1 MVTDT
6 KPVSVG
12 APDASQAQPPASE
25 PVQGQEPAP
34 QVQEP
39 GQQPQGTEE
48 KGPVDAFWVSLSPEA
63 QVEYAKRLT
72 VEQMRENPAYQEALR
87 RDQQSADDRAAEAR
101 READRRRAEEEAVK
115 RRGTEAER
123 KLKAAIEANDEQA
136 VLAATTELAEVKVLT
151 EYYPSMQA
159 DLDRATEN
167 APHFQDI
174 PEEDRRAIFQRQREW
189 GQEVEH
195 RLKAYGEA
203 VHRVAVEAT
212 KKNLEGSLKTREKAA
227 FETGKLEAIREAR
240 GEVPPRLPGPAGPA
254 GMTWETFNALP
265 IEEKAK
271 LSDADRRAIY
281 EEHDRRLTGR

>member
-1 MVTDT
+1 MVADT
-6 KPVSVG
+6 RPVSVG
-12 APDASQAQPPASE
+12 APDPSQAKPLASE
-25 PVQGQEPAP
+25 PVQGQELAT

-48 KGPVDAFWVSLSPEA
+48 KGPVDAFWEGLSPEA

-72 VEQMRENPAYQEALR
+72 PEQLRENPVYQETLR
-87 RDQQSADDRAAEAR
+87 RDRQSAEDRAAETR
-101 READRRRAEEEAVK
+101 READRRRAEEETVR

-123 KLKAAIEANDEQA
+123 KLKAGIEASDEAA

-167 APHFQDI
+167 APHFQDFS
-174 PEEDRRAIFQRQREW
+174 EEDRREIFRRQREW

-195 RLKAYGEA
+195 RMKASMEA
-203 VHRVAVEAT
+203 AYRLGVEAT
-212 KKNLEGSLKTREKAA
+212 KKNFEGSIKTREKAA

-240 GEVPPRLPGPAGPA
+240 GEIPPRLGAGSSTPTKA
-254 GMTWETFNALP
+254 YRDLTDEERAALSSQEIDARTRRF
-265 IEEKAK
+265 IEE
-271 LSDADRRAIY
+271 SSR
-281 EEHDRRLTGR
+281 